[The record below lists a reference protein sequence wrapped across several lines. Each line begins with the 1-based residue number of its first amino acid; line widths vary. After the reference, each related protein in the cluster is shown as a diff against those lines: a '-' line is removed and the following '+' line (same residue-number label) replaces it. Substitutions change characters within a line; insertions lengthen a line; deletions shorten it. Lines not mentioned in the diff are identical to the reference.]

1 MAKSDKDLQDIV
13 GDAMGN
19 DLLGTPKKK
28 TPKTSTYSYPSGGST
43 YGSRRTYGRQSYL
56 WEDDDQFGD
65 EFEDDLR
72 QSPFGGRRTTSE
84 DLPEIWNDHAVIFDE
99 KRMAAL
105 ERSVEDAINNALD
118 DNNLTVQYSE
128 MLKLRKVIN
137 KAVADCI
144 PVMKYAHSGTNYSV
158 KLSDRAVRLRADSD
172 DE

>member
-19 DLLGTPKKK
+19 DLLGTPVKKVLKK
-28 TPKTSTYSYPSGGST
+28 TPYSNPYPRGGST
-43 YGSRRTYGRQSYL
+43 YGGRQSYL
-56 WEDDDQFGD
+56 WEDDDQFDD
-65 EFEDDLR
+65 EFDNDLR

-118 DNNLTVQYSE
+118 DNNLTVEYSE
-128 MLKLRKVIN
+128 MLKLRQVIN

-144 PVMKYAHSGTNYSV
+144 PVMKYAHRGTSYSV
-158 KLSDRAVRLRADSD
+158 KLADRGQD
-172 DE
+172 DG

>member
-43 YGSRRTYGRQSYL
+43 YGSRRTYGRQSSYL
-56 WEDDDQFGD
+56 WEDDDQFDD
-65 EFEDDLR
+65 EFDNDLR

-105 ERSVEDAINNALD
+105 EKSVENAINNALD

-158 KLSDRAVRLRADSD
+158 RLADSD
-172 DE
+172 DK